1 MPQNGTDDLTPAE
14 RRREVAR
21 ILAGG
26 LLRYRR
32 SRLASSDAAS
42 ESDQKRLDDAGQSR
56 LHASTRSAGERAG
69 DRETAGEVGRDE

>member
-1 MPQNGTDDLTPAE
+1 MPQNGTDELTPTE
-14 RRREVAR
+14 QRREVAR
-21 ILAGG
+21 ILATG
-26 LLRYRR
+26 LLRYHRR
-32 SRLASSDAAS
+32 HLAPAAAAP